1 MEAILPFTTSAAPT
15 LRSLAGP
22 PSVRVDGQ
30 RIIVE
35 RLVLTDG
42 ALAAAL
48 AQRDE
53 ADRLAVAERGL
64 RIGLLALQDAA
75 TSMDTDVVRR
85 EFDKLLA

>member
-1 MEAILPFTTSAAPT
+1 MEAILPFTTSAAHT

-22 PSVRVDGQ
+22 SSVRVDGQ

-53 ADRLAVAERGL
+53 VRAAIDARYTDWEAIAAEIESLERDPSSAAV
-64 RIGLLALQDAA
+64 D
-75 TSMDTDVVRR
+75 
-85 EFDKLLA
+85 